1 MKFILLTIIRFYWF
15 IKPNNRKPKCIFRKS
30 CSCYVYG
37 IISDKGALKGLAAF
51 YFRYK
56 NCRYGYEIFKSPT
69 TGEIQILL
77 PSGFILEQQ
86 EISKKVINKFLND

>member
-30 CSCYVYG
+30 CSCYVYD
-37 IISDKGALKGLAAF
+37 IISDKGVLKGLAAF

-56 NCRYGYEIFKSPT
+56 IADMVMKFLKA
-69 TGEIQILL
+69 Q
-77 PSGFILEQQ
+77 QQ
-86 EISKKVINKFLND
+86 ERYKFYYNQALFWNKKRSQRK